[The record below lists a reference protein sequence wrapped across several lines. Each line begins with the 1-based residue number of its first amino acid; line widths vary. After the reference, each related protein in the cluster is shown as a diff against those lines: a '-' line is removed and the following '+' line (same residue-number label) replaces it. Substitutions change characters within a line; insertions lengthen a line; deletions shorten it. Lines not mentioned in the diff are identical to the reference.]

1 MCHLSSGHAVRKAA
15 RQEIARAVIRW
26 SEDIAGR
33 GNKMRL
39 QRVPGHAE
47 IEGNEVADRM
57 AKEAAAGEFHGNS
70 ES

>member
-1 MCHLSSGHAVRKAA
+1 
-15 RQEIARAVIRW
+15 
-26 SEDIAGR
+26 
-33 GNKMRL
+33 MRL